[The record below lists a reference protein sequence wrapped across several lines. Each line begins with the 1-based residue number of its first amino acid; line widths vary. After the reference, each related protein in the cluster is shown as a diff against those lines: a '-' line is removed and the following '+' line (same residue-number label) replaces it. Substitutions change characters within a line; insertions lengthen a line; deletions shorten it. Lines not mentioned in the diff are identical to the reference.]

1 MVTRS
6 GRIAKWWL
14 DRPLRSKGLAVL
26 ATPVLVLVVTVAAS
40 FIAVSYQVAS
50 SESHEISTL
59 QRVVLIVDVAGLV
72 IGVIGGVTAMVLFVR
87 SVVRRIGEVGDNADR
102 LGVFEPLLPVTP
114 AEDEIGRLA
123 EQLQAASTLLTQRS
137 VDLVRAHAAAVG
149 AAAAADQLLARVSH
163 ELRTPLT
170 AIMGFGQLMKGSNL
184 SEEDAE
190 AVEQILNGGDHM
202 QRIIEEGRFPAD
214 TGQAI
219 NMDLGPVA
227 VGPLVTR
234 GAVSAETAKRPARPY
249 GDGLRR

>member
-1 MVTRS
+1 M
-6 GRIAKWWL
+6 
-14 DRPLRSKGLAVL
+14 
-26 ATPVLVLVVTVAAS
+26 AT
-40 FIAVSYQVAS
+40 
-50 SESHEISTL
+50 TL
-59 QRVVLIVDVAGLV
+59 TGWA
-72 IGVIGGVTAMVLFVR
+72 F
-87 SVVRRIGEVGDNADR
+87 
-102 LGVFEPLLPVTP
+102 FEPLLPVTP

-170 AIMGFGQLMKGSNL
+170 AVMGFGQLMKGSEL

-214 TGQAI
+214 TAQV
-219 NMDLGPVA
+219 DQYGPRPGGRGTPRA
-227 VGPLVTR
+227 R
-234 GAVSAETAKRPARPY
+234 GAVPAETAKRPSRRY
-249 GDGLRR
+249 GDEL